1 MTMNIRTSSI
11 SFLFLFLVSWEG
23 FCQNLEHAQG
33 YVYEDLN
40 NNNQ

>member
-1 MTMNIRTSSI
+1 MNIRTSSI

-23 FCQNLEHAQG
+23 LCQNLEHAQG

-40 NNNQ
+40 KPYTE